1 MAAQRE
7 GESVSAGEKRMS
19 AAERA
24 SSRIAALSSTEVAST
39 TAPVTPRVSRDESE
53 RGVLGRFDRVMGNKA
68 RVERLELD
76 PARVRVWRLQG
87 RLQDALTPEHVADVV
102 ASIREYGQ
110 FVPAIARPINDD
122 PKYSHEVIEGSRR
135 RLACEIL
142 GRKLVVYSSD
152 LTDLQAAM
160 ISQSADDQVK
170 HSPYEVGLRW
180 QGWLAA
186 GIAKGAGELAEK
198 IGVSPGLMSLRLNVA
213 QVPRAFLRCFGD
225 HDRVPKA
232 IYLRL
237 ASLVVKAR
245 QTARLP
251 EVTAELNAQA
261 EVLLAQA
268 GGPRGAI
275 AVLSTIENS
284 FRRRREQVTLNPVER
299 RGLDDRRVLTVTP
312 GRNQVGIKLARPI
325 AEKQQVAFAEA
336 VADFASSWISE
347 HLDGAE

>member
-1 MAAQRE
+1 M
-7 GESVSAGEKRMS
+7 SAGDKRMS

-24 SSRIAALSSTEVAST
+24 SSRIAALASSEAATNT
-39 TAPVTPRVSRDESE
+39 TPLPPQVPPRVSRDEAE
-53 RGVLGRFDRVMGNKA
+53 RGVLGRFDRVMGSKA

-76 PARVRVWRLQG
+76 PGRVRVWRLQG
-87 RLQDALTPEHVADVV
+87 RLQDALTPGHVADVV
-102 ASIREYGQ
+102 ASIREFGQ

-142 GRKLVVYSSD
+142 GRKLIVYSSE

-186 GIAKGAGELAEK
+186 GIASGAGELAEK

-232 IYLRL
+232 VYLRL
-237 ASLVVKAR
+237 ASLMVKAR
-245 QTARLP
+245 QAARLS
-251 EVTAELNAQA
+251 EVTAGLNAQA
-261 EVLLAQA
+261 EILLAEG
-268 GGPRGAI
+268 GGPKLAM
-275 AVLSTIENS
+275 AALSSIENS
-284 FRRRREQVTLNPVER
+284 FFRRRDQVILDPVER
-299 RGLDDRRVLTVTP
+299 RGPDDRRVLTVTP

-325 AEKQQVAFAEA
+325 ADKQQVAFAEA
-336 VADFASSWISE
+336 VADFANSWISK
-347 HLDGAE
+347 HLHGAG